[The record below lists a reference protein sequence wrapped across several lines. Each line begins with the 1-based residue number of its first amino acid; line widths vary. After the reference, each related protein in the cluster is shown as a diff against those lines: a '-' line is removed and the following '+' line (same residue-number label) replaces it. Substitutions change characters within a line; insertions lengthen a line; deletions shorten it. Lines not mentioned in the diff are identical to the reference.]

1 MDLQASV
8 QLSAIP
14 RLCKQYEDCKLN
26 QGANSHAALFCL
38 RALAHEHRMTGNKA
52 DLEEA
57 ARHLSSA
64 LQVCTGQHIGW
75 GLSEDLA
82 MRVGIMYELADAQ
95 IRLDR

>member
-1 MDLQASV
+1 MYLQASV

-14 RLCKQYEDCKLN
+14 RLCKQYEDCKLK
-26 QGANSHAALFCL
+26 QGAHSYAALFWL
-38 RALAHEHRMTGNKA
+38 RALAQDLCMTGNKA

-57 ARHLSSA
+57 VRHLSS
-64 LQVCTGQHIGW
+64 LHVCTVQCIGW